1 MFLIPCVQTCA
12 MIEKN
17 PRDLEVSSR
26 DDRCS
31 EVHPHSG
38 ESTSAPRSMSKHAT
52 SNFPLVMA
60 LPNGVWLIGL
70 RVLVSIPRSSNDC
83 TASMFPS
90 SAATCKRSF
99 ALSFPSSS
107 APYSAMSNVVDRNLF
122 RVFSFAW
129 YSDMNF
135 TTSAWPFPDAKSA
148 TLLLD
153 LSSTSTSAPRRSNSF
168 TTPRCPH
175 HVIKCSRCCPH
186 YALLI
191 RGRSA
196 DGRSQNSHSLLLR

>member
-70 RVLVSIPRSSNDC
+70 RVLVSIPRSSNDF

-122 RVFSFAW
+122 RAFSFAW

-135 TTSAWPFPDAKSA
+135 TTSA
-148 TLLLD
+148 
-153 LSSTSTSAPRRSNSF
+153 LSSTSTLAPRRSNNF